1 MHRGLRTCRH
11 SRHLPWRDV
20 LQEMGVEA
28 AARRIR
34 DAGLRVTGLCRGGMF
49 PAADAA
55 GRAAAIEDNRRAI
68 AEAAAL
74 GADCLVMVCG
84 GLPPGSKDL
93 PGARA
98 MVREG
103 PEAILPEA
111 RAAGVRLALE
121 PLHPMTCADRS
132 VLSTLKQAL
141 DLCEA
146 LGEGVGVAVDVYHV
160 WWDPD
165 LAAQMARAAG
175 RIAAFHVS
183 RLEGADHRPCL
194 RPWPAGRGV
203 IDIPAIR
210 AMAQAAGWGGGW
222 RWRCSLAGCGSC
234 RGGGAAPGAGQPGFL
249 LRGGRQR
256 PPRRAVS
263 PCLGHRGAG
272 GRRLRRLRA
281 DRAAGWRQGPMPGAP
296 RALPC
301 GLAGGRHAA
310 PRARPR
316 HGGAAPGGGAARAA
330 LPAACAAERRARP
343 TPPVTPPGAG
353 AGSAPRVR
361 R

>member
-1 MHRGLRTCRH
+1 MTPAVSLNTATVKQWTLAQCIEACARAGIPGI
-11 SRHLPWRDV
+11 SPWRDV

-103 PEAILPEA
+103 LETILPEA

-175 RIAAFHVS
+175 RIAAFHVCDWKVPTTDLVFD
-183 RLEGADHRPCL
+183 RGLPGE
-194 RPWPAGRGV
+194 GV

-210 AMAQAAGWGGGW
+210 AMAQAAGWGGGVEVEVLSRRLW
-222 RWRCSLAGCGSC
+222 ELPGEEVLRRVQASLAFC
-234 RGGGAAPGAGQPGFL
+234 
-249 LRGGRQR
+249 
-256 PPRRAVS
+256 
-263 PCLGHRGAG
+263 
-272 GRRLRRLRA
+272 
-281 DRAAGWRQGPMPGAP
+281 
-296 RALPC
+296 
-301 GLAGGRHAA
+301 
-310 PRARPR
+310 
-316 HGGAAPGGGAARAA
+316 
-330 LPAACAAERRARP
+330 
-343 TPPVTPPGAG
+343 
-353 AGSAPRVR
+353 
-361 R
+361 